1 MGIKSSL
8 IKQVTTSSFNLIVK
22 MPKAVAKEPTKW
34 TVIDV
39 TGMPK
44 SAKENKILK
53 KFEDG
58 KVRTLMKVEITE
70 SKEERGGKRCC
81 TVTCLRSEY
90 DSDQQE
96 IDTGAWIFEE
106 DYGASDNVVDCD
118 DRIKAAD
125 FPPK

>member
-1 MGIKSSL
+1 
-8 IKQVTTSSFNLIVK
+8 
-22 MPKAVAKEPTKW
+22 MPKAAAKEPSKW

-53 KFEDG
+53 KFEEG
-58 KVRTLMKVEITE
+58 KVRTLMKVEIVE

-106 DYGASDNVVDCD
+106 DYGASDLVVDGD
-118 DRIKAAD
+118 TRIKASD
-125 FPPK
+125 FPAK

>member
-1 MGIKSSL
+1 MGEIIRAYSRPQISL
-8 IKQVTTSSFNLIVK
+8 NKPDK
-22 MPKAVAKEPTKW
+22 MPKAVAKEPSKW

-53 KFEDG
+53 KFEEG
-58 KVRTLMKVEITE
+58 KVRTIMKVEIVE
-70 SKEERGGKRCC
+70 SKEKKSGKRCC
-81 TVTCLRSEY
+81 TVTFRSEY
-90 DSDQQE
+90 DSEQQE

-106 DYGASDNVVDCD
+106 DYGASDLVVDCD
-118 DRIKAAD
+118 TRIKASD